1 MNLTLR
7 KPRPDR
13 PPTPAG
19 QNIRMMVKD
28 KVHVLGDDKQ
38 ERICTQDAETHS
50 ALTTFVQFQTVMGRL
65 I

>member
-19 QNIRMMVKD
+19 QNIRMTVRD
-28 KVHVLGDDKQ
+28 KVHDNKQ
-38 ERICTQDAETHS
+38 KRIYTQDAETQS
-50 ALTTFVQFQTVMGRL
+50 ALATFVQFQTVHGRL